1 MLVTCDFP
9 STDVLGFKH
18 FDAIRERSR
27 IESFHFS
34 DWLGWGLGLSILRSW
49 SRVSLRL
56 LNRPCVHGLL
66 VHRPRIHR
74 RLVCS
79 LLHRSR
85 IHGLLHR
92 SRIHGLLIRWPRIPT
107 RLINGLLI
115 HRPLIPIG
123 LIHRSLIRWPRLSGN
138 LPRNLRVSLDYL
150 LCAALNHL
158 RSLHWNG
165 LRLLCLLHS
174 LRSLLSHCLHR
185 SALLLTPERIRCLGR
200 HSGASLHPHS
210 TIGLRLL
217 WNGWKRLLI
226 MR

>member
-1 MLVTCDFP
+1 M
-9 STDVLGFKH
+9 
-18 FDAIRERSR
+18 
-27 IESFHFS
+27 
-34 DWLGWGLGLSILRSW
+34 RSW
-49 SRVSLRL
+49 SRASLRL
-56 LNRPCVHGLL
+56 LSRTCVHGLL

-74 RLVCS
+74 RLVCV
-79 LLHRSR
+79 LLHRF
-85 IHGLLHR
+85 
-92 SRIHGLLIRWPRIPT
+92 RIHGLLIRIS
-107 RLINGLLI
+107 LLSW
-115 HRPLIPIG
+115 L
-123 LIHRSLIRWPRLSGN
+123 LIHRSLIPTRLIHRSLIPIGMIHRPRICWPRLSGN

-150 LCAALNHL
+150 LCTALNHL

-174 LRSLLSHCLHR
+174 LRSLLSHRLHR